1 MIIYNTNINKRPIR
15 TGFEC
20 FLRRD
25 TKQSSVGHIAERAL
39 KEFFVDKLFL
49 RAAGVDFV
57 SGLTEYYIED
67 TLIKQA
73 MLGSAKQVVLVA
85 DSSKFN
91 RVALTTIASLDIV
104 NTVVT
109 DNSVD
114 DVSVRKLENT
124 GIEVMIA

>member
-1 MIIYNTNINKRPIR
+1 M
-15 TGFEC
+15 
-20 FLRRD
+20 FLKRD

-57 SGLTEYYIED
+57 SGLTEYHIED
-67 TLIKQA
+67 TRGKQA

-85 DSSKFN
+85 DSSKVN
-91 RVALTTIASLDIV
+91 RVAFTAIAPLDV
-104 NTVVT
+104 ENTVVT
-109 DNSVD
+109 HNSVA

-124 GIEVMIA
+124 GIELIKA